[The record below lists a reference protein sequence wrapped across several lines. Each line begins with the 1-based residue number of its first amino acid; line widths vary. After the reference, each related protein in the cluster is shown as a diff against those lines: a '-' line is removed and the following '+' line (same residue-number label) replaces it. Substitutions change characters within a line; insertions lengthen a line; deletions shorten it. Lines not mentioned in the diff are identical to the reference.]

1 MGGQRAT
8 MPTRLT
14 PADGSATNR
23 GVELEAE
30 AGDVAPRRRRRIP
43 RMGRA
48 RLVLGALALGLLVAL
63 LVVWSQRR
71 PIATGYID
79 QELAKR
85 GVPARYRIADI
96 GLRTQRLENV
106 VIGDPARPDLV
117 ADWVEV
123 ITSIG
128 FGVPEVTGIRAGH
141 VRVRAR
147 LENGEV
153 RLGAIDRLLPPP
165 SGKPFVLPALD
176 ADVADARVR
185 LETPAGVVGLKLS
198 GSGGLADGFVGRLA
212 AVAERLEA
220 GGCGVDRTVAAL
232 ALRIHDGQPSIAGPV
247 RAAAAACAG
256 VQARD
261 IGLVL
266 DGTLGEA
273 LDRWRGRA
281 GLALGRVA
289 GAGARIE
296 RLEGV
301 VSFDGGPQRTSGELA
316 LTTRAMAA
324 AGLAAGS
331 SSLDG
336 RYHVGTRGSGF
347 DGTLAAEDAALP
359 RAMLATLNGLGAQA
373 AGTPVAPLLAKAG
386 SAAAA
391 AGRDFR
397 VEAALAVIAANG
409 RGIAMM
415 RRLSLTG
422 ANGARATLSGGSG
435 VSLGWPD
442 ARLRV
447 DGRVTLAGGGLPG
460 IAATLR
466 QAAPGQPV
474 TGSAV
479 VDDYAAPGA
488 SLALTPVAF
497 RAGPG
502 GTRITTRAT
511 LSGPLADGRIE
522 ALAAPVDLRWDGAG
536 RLLANPGCT
545 PIAFASARVSS
556 LSVGATRLTACATGP
571 ALAIIDASGLRG
583 GARVDSPRFAG
594 RIGGAPLQ
602 LAAARATYDLGANRF
617 ALADVRTA
625 IGAPGRVTR
634 IDAASLDGQVA
645 GGGVGGRFAG
655 AAGQV
660 ANVPLLLGEAAGDW
674 RFAGGRLALTGA
686 ARVSDAAPDPR
697 FAPLT
702 APALTLTLA
711 GNRIDA
717 AGALV
722 AAKDGTR
729 VADVTIVHDLAA
741 GRGQA
746 DLTVPALV
754 FGEGYQPADLTRL
767 ALGVVA
773 DVRGTVTGEGHIR
786 WSPDDVTSTGVF
798 RTTGTD
804 LAAAFGPVSGLSG
817 EIVFTDLLNLQTA
830 PGQVVTLAEVN
841 PGVPVSNGLIR
852 YHLSPGLKVGIEGGT
867 WPFAGGTLTLEPTL
881 LDFGQEGERRMTFA
895 VTGMDAALFLQ
906 QFDFDNLYATGI
918 FDGTLPIVFG
928 GLGARIEGGRLQV
941 RQGGGRIAYVGELT
955 EKDLGFWGN
964 VAFQALKSL
973 TYRDLS
979 MEMNGPLDGE
989 MLTAVRFSG
998 VSQGE
1003 GATSN
1008 FIIRRL
1014 QRLPFR
1020 FNVNIRAPFRQLFD
1034 SVKSYYDPTRLIE
1047 RNLPT
1052 LLQQQPG
1059 ESGAAPTPTPPAPP
1073 VQPIESEKRP

>member
-1 MGGQRAT
+1 

-14 PADGSATNR
+14 PADGSVTNG
-23 GVELEAE
+23 GVELQAE
-30 AGDVAPRRRRRIP
+30 AGEVAPPRRRRIP
-43 RMGRA
+43 RLTRA
-48 RLVLGALALGLLVAL
+48 RLVLAVLALGLLLAL

-79 QELAKR
+79 RELAKR

-106 VIGDPARPDLV
+106 VIGDPAAPDLV

-123 ITSIG
+123 ITSVG

-141 VRVRAR
+141 VRLRAR
-147 LENGEV
+147 LEDGQV

-165 SGKPFVLPALD
+165 SGKPFSLPEID
-176 ADVADARVR
+176 ADIADARVR
-185 LETPAGVVGLKLS
+185 LETPAGVVGLKFA
-198 GSGGLADGFVGRLA
+198 GSGGLSDGFVGRLA
-212 AVAERLEA
+212 AVAERLEV

-232 ALRIHDGQPSIAGPV
+232 SLRIHDGQPGLNGPV
-247 RAAAAACAG
+247 RAAAADCAG
-256 VQARD
+256 LELRD
-261 IGLVL
+261 IGLAL

-273 LDRWRGRA
+273 LDRWRGRS
-281 GLALGRVA
+281 GLAFGRVE
-289 GAGARIE
+289 GAGARVE

-301 VSFDGGPQRTSGELA
+301 VSFDGGPQRTTGELA
-316 LTTRAMAA
+316 LTTRSMAA
-324 AGLAAGS
+324 AGATAGS

-336 RYHVGTRGSGF
+336 RYHLGSRGSGF
-347 DGTLAAEDAALP
+347 DGTLAAEDTALP
-359 RAMLATLNGLGAQA
+359 RAMLASLTGLGRQA

-386 SAAAA
+386 AAAA
-391 AGRDFR
+391 TAARDFR
-397 VEAALAVIAANG
+397 AQAALAVIAANG

-415 RRLSLTG
+415 RQLSLTS
-422 ANGARATLSGGSG
+422 ASGARATLSGGSG
-435 VSLGWPD
+435 VALGWPGMG
-442 ARLRV
+442 LRV
-447 DGRVTLAGGGLPG
+447 DGRLTLAGGGLPG
-460 IAATLR
+460 VAATLR
-466 QAAPGQPV
+466 QAGPGQPI
-474 TGSAV
+474 TGNAI
-479 VDDYAAPGA
+479 VDHYAAPGA
-488 SLALTPVAF
+488 SLALAPVQF

-502 GTRITTRAT
+502 GTRVTTRAT

-522 ALAAPVDLRWDGAG
+522 QLAAPVDLRWNGAG

-545 PIAFASARVSS
+545 PVSFARLQVSGLRLDATG
-556 LSVGATRLTACATGP
+556 LSACATGP
-571 ALAIIDASGLRG
+571 ALAVIDRGGLRG
-583 GARVDSPRFAG
+583 GARIGSPRIVG
-594 RIGGAPLQ
+594 QIGSSPLRVE
-602 LAAARATYDLGANRF
+602 AASASYDLAGNRF
-617 ALADVRTA
+617 ALANVRTA
-625 IGAPGRVTR
+625 IGAPERVTR
-634 IDAASLDGQVA
+634 VDASSLEGRIA
-645 GGGVGGRFAG
+645 GGGVAGRFAG
-655 AAGQV
+655 AGGQI
-660 ANVPLLLGEAAGDW
+660 ANVPLLLSEAAGDW
-674 RFAGGRLALTGA
+674 RFAGGRLALTGG
-686 ARVSDAAPDPR
+686 ARVTDAAPEPR
-697 FAPLT
+697 FAPLS

-711 GNRIDA
+711 GNRIDV

-722 AAKDGTR
+722 TPTGGVKVTD
-729 VADVTIVHDLAA
+729 VAIVHDLAA

-746 DLTVPALV
+746 DLAVPGLV
-754 FGEGYQPADLTRL
+754 FGDGFQPADITRL

-773 DVRGTVTGEGHIR
+773 DVKGTVTGEGHIR
-786 WSPDDVTSTGVF
+786 WSPDGVTSTGVF
-798 RTTGTD
+798 RTAGTD

-841 PGVPVSNGLIR
+841 PGIAVTGGLIR

-867 WPFAGGTLTLEPTL
+867 WPFAGGTLALEPAV
-881 LDFGQEGERRMTFA
+881 LDFGQEGERRMTFT

-906 QFDFDNLYATGI
+906 QFDFSNLYATGI

-928 GLGARIEGGRLQV
+928 GLGARIENGQLQV
-941 RQGGGRIAYVGELT
+941 RQGGGQIAYVGELT

-964 VAFQALKSL
+964 LAFQALKSL

-979 MEMNGPLDGE
+979 MEMNGALDGE

-1003 GATSN
+1003 GAKSN
-1008 FIIRRL
+1008 FITRRL

-1020 FNVNIRAPFRQLFD
+1020 FNVNVRAPFRQLFD

-1059 ESGAAPTPTPPAPP
+1059 ASPTPTPPASTAPAKAP
-1073 VQPIESEKRP
+1073 VQPPESENKP

>member
-1 MGGQRAT
+1 

-14 PADGSATNR
+14 PADGSATNAR
-23 GVELEAE
+23 VELEAE

-43 RMGRA
+43 RMTRV
-48 RLVLGALALGLLVAL
+48 RMVLIALALGLLVAL
-63 LVVWSQRR
+63 LVVWNQRR

-79 QELAKR
+79 RELAKR

-96 GLRTQRLENV
+96 GLRTQRLEDV

-123 ITSIG
+123 ITSVG
-128 FGVPEVTGIRAGH
+128 LGVPEVTGIRAGH
-141 VRVRAR
+141 VRLRAR
-147 LENGEV
+147 LEGGQV

-165 SGKPFVLPALD
+165 SGKPFALPKID
-176 ADVADARVR
+176 ADIADARVR

-198 GSGGLADGFVGRLA
+198 GAGGLADGFVGRLA
-212 AVAERLEA
+212 AVAEQLEA
-220 GGCGVDRTVAAL
+220 GGCTVDRTVAAL

-261 IGLVL
+261 VGLVL
-266 DGTLGEA
+266 DGSLGEA

-281 GLALGRVA
+281 GLALGQVA
-289 GAGARIE
+289 APGARLE

-301 VSFDGGPQRTSGELA
+301 VSFDGGPQRTAGELA

-324 AGLAAGS
+324 AGLVAGS

-336 RYHVGTRGSGF
+336 RYHLGSRGSGF

-359 RAMLATLNGLGAQA
+359 PAMLAALDDLGRQA
-373 AGTPVAPLLAKAG
+373 TGTPVGPLLAKAG
-386 SAAAA
+386 AAAA
-391 AGRDFR
+391 TAARDFR
-397 VEAALAVIAANG
+397 AEAAIAVIAANG
-409 RGIAMM
+409 RGLAMM
-415 RRLSLTG
+415 RQLSLTS
-422 ANGARATLSGGSG
+422 ASGARATLSGGSG
-435 VSLGWPD
+435 VSMAWPG
-442 ARLRV
+442 AGLRV
-447 DGRVTLAGGGLPG
+447 NGRLALSGGGLPG
-460 IAATLR
+460 VAATLR
-466 QAAPGQPV
+466 QVGLGQPV

-488 SLALTPVAF
+488 SLALAPVQF

-502 GTRITTRAT
+502 GTRVTTRAT
-511 LSGPLADGRIE
+511 LSGPLADGGFE
-522 ALAAPVDLRWDGAG
+522 ALSAPVDLRWNGG
-536 RLLANPGCT
+536 GQLLANPGCT
-545 PIAFASARVSS
+545 PVSFARLQVSGLRLGS
-556 LSVGATRLTACATGP
+556 TSVTACATGP
-571 ALAIIDASGLRG
+571 ALATVDRGGLRG
-583 GARVDSPRFAG
+583 GASVASPRLVG
-594 RIGGAPLQ
+594 RIGSSPLRVE
-602 LAAARATYDLGANRF
+602 AARATYDLATNRF
-617 ALADVRTA
+617 ALANVRTA
-625 IGAPGRVTR
+625 IGAPDRVTR

-655 AAGQV
+655 AAGQI
-660 ANVPLLLGEAAGDW
+660 ANVPLLIGEAAGDW

-686 ARVSDAAPDPR
+686 ARVTDAEANPR
-697 FAPLT
+697 FAPLS
-702 APALTLTLA
+702 APALTLALA
-711 GNRIDA
+711 GNRIDVT
-717 AGALV
+717 GALV
-722 AAKDGTR
+722 TPVGGVK
-729 VADVTIVHDLAA
+729 VADVSIVHDLAA

-746 DLTVPALV
+746 DLTVSSLV
-754 FGEGYQPADLTRL
+754 FGEGFQPADLTRL

-786 WSPDDVTSTGVF
+786 WSPDGVNSTGVF
-798 RTTGTD
+798 RTAGTD

-841 PGVPVSNGLIR
+841 PGIAVTGGLIR

-867 WPFAGGTLTLEPTL
+867 WPFAGGSLTLEPAL
-881 LDFGQEGERRMTFA
+881 LDFGQDGERRMTFT

-906 QFDFDNLYATGI
+906 QFDFDNLYATGV

-928 GLGARIEGGRLQV
+928 GLGARIDNGRLQV
-941 RQGGGRIAYVGELT
+941 RQGGGQIAYVGELT

-964 VAFQALKSL
+964 VAFQALRSL

-979 MEMNGPLDGE
+979 MEMNGALDGE

-998 VSQGE
+998 ISQGE
-1003 GATSN
+1003 GAKSN

-1047 RNLPT
+1047 RNLPA
-1052 LLQQQPG
+1052 LLDQQPG
-1059 ESGAAPTPTPPAPP
+1059 ATPTPTPPVPP
-1073 VQPIESEKRP
+1073 VQPPESEKRP